1 MARQKLFQRGQDG
14 IIVTL
19 TIPDRKETTLES
31 VRWLP
36 ACLQRHG
43 DRPEMEG
50 DHILI
55 AIDNTGQR

>member
-36 ACLQRHG
+36 ACLPRHG
-43 DRPEMEG
+43 DRPQTEG
-50 DHILI
+50 DHILV